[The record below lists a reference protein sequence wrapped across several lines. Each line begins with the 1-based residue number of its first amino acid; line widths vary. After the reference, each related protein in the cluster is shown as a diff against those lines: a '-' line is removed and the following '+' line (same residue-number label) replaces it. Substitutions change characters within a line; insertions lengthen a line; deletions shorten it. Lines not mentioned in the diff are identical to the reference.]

1 MACHCRNRGKIAEGR
16 RLEFKR
22 NHVYENL
29 LKEEENLAS
38 LD

>member
-1 MACHCRNRGKIAEGR
+1 MAHYCRNRRRIAEGR

-22 NHVYENL
+22 NYVYENL

>member
-1 MACHCRNRGKIAEGR
+1 MAHHCRNRRRIAEER

-22 NHVYENL
+22 NHIYENL
-29 LKEEENLAS
+29 LKEKENLAS